1 MNQNQNLHYYVTQFL
16 EQHNQ
21 ELSNLYEFNL
31 YPSNFFIIYRSWQD
45 ELFIGE
51 PHTLNKIVE
60 ISFVKIRQLE
70 AELLRFQS
78 IMNNNNDG
86 MSEYIEN
93 SWTFIQPSIIG
104 FIKDVKVYIAVA
116 LINSVDVSL
125 DYLIQNENIN

>member
-93 SWTFIQPSIIG
+93 SWTFLQPSIIG